1 MMGWNTTLIYAAA
14 DVARRYNK
22 NNTQRNRVKAGA
34 NKARIPQSSE
44 RCAAAPAADAVV

>member
-1 MMGWNTTLIYAAA
+1 MMGWNSTPIYTAV
-14 DVARRYNK
+14 DTARRYNK

-44 RCAAAPAADAVV
+44 RCAAAPAAEAVV